1 MLGASLCILQIPTFF
16 RSLYTLKYLRRPAD
30 LRLQAAQ
37 TTIGDAASLAREDE
51 RMLGQR
57 GLKLQRGLKP
67 QSQVLATRAAPMSRV
82 DPLHKPLLKNV
93 HPLHRGQRRG
103 RGVATGMEGI
113 RKTGSLVSFATG

>member
-1 MLGASLCILQIPTFF
+1 M
-16 RSLYTLKYLRRPAD
+16 KYLRRPAD

-67 QSQVLATRAAPMSRV
+67 QSQQVLATRAAPMSRV

-93 HPLHRGQRRG
+93 HLLHRGQRRG